1 MTVTRELHVLPFPD
15 LAALLRGAPW
25 RRVVALGDSIA
36 EGVREPHP
44 GYVDLSWIDRI
55 AGPLRTVVRGL
66 AVTNLGLRDVR
77 AAEVRER
84 QLPAALDFRPD
95 LAVVAAGG
103 NDALRRSFVPDDVG
117 RELNGI
123 VGPLRGAGADVLM
136 IELLDIVASGLVPA
150 EHAGPLDERMRALAE
165 VTRAVA
171 DRHGA
176 MLVEMRHH
184 PASADPDVYASD
196 RLHLN
201 ARGHAIVATE
211 AIKVMGARIPITIEL
226 SQEEI
231 LEDLFWPH
239 PPPGQWRLERH
250 PGGAGRGATARSAGR
265 TARPAAGRPR
275 RGAAADRTRGSA
287 VAARTGRS
295 GS

>member
-1 MTVTRELHVLPFPD
+1 MTATREPHVLPFPD

-25 RRVVALGDSIA
+25 RRVVVLGDSIA

-95 LAVVAAGG
+95 LAIVAAGG
-103 NDALRRSFVPDDVG
+103 NDALRRSFAAEDVA
-117 RELNGI
+117 RELDGI
-123 VGPLRGAGADVLM
+123 VGPLRQGGADVLM
-136 IELLDIVASGLVPA
+136 IELMDIVASGLVPA
-150 EHAGPLDERMRALAE
+150 EHAGPLDERMGALAE

-171 DRHGA
+171 RRHGA
-176 MLVEMRHH
+176 MLVEMRDH
-184 PASADPDVYASD
+184 PACADLDVYASD

-211 AIKVMGARIPITIEL
+211 AIKVLGARIPFTIQL

-239 PPPGQWRLERH
+239 PPPGQWRLERQ
-250 PGGAGRGATARSAGR
+250 PDGAGQAA
-265 TARPAAGRPR
+265 TARPAGRRARPPAGRPR
-275 RGAAADRTRGSA
+275 RGAAAGRTSGSA
-287 VAARTGRS
+287 AAAPTGRT
-295 GS
+295 